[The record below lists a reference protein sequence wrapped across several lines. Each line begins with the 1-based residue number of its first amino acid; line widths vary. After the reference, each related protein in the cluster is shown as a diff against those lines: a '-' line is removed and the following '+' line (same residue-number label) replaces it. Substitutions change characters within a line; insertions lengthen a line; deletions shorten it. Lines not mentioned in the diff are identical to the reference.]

1 MAKSFSDLIEHEFAV
16 ADGIDT
22 CADLSDEDIGR
33 AFLENPLLAYAA
45 QFLSKAHG
53 RPVRRSDLAAR
64 VKVTPKLQVLLRE
77 AEEFHE
83 QALIQRA
90 LSAIQQA
97 STLKK
102 ARHRR
107 DRGPRCGA
115 QTRKGTLCEL
125 KVVLG
130 QDRCRLHGGCSTGP
144 KTSRGRARSRENLEL
159 RWKSKVP
166 EK

>member
-22 CADLSDEDIGR
+22 CADLSDEDIG
-33 AFLENPLLAYAA
+33 AALLENPLLAYAA
-45 QFLSKAHG
+45 LRLSEAHS

-64 VKVTPKLQVLLRE
+64 IKATPKLQALLRE
-77 AEEFHE
+77 AEQLHE
-83 QALIQRA
+83 QALVQRA
-90 LSAIQQA
+90 LSAIQQI

-107 DRGPRCGA
+107 DRGPRCEA
-115 QTRKGTLCEL
+115 QTREGTPCKL

-144 KTSRGRARSRENLEL
+144 KTPSGRARSRENLEL

-166 EK
+166 KK